1 MSIILSLVGSRMS
14 DDSLTREGYRQ
25 VVRISGKDLV
35 RIFGTRRSWPQGL
48 AQTKPIGAVGL
59 NNPSDLHLQLL
70 ALAVS
75 RRTPRALR
83 NRPIRGAA

>member
-35 RIFGTRRSWPQGL
+35 RIFGTRSWDVTADGQRFLTTVPQVQRV
-48 AQTKPIGAVGL
+48 APASISVIL
-59 NNPSDLHLQLL
+59 NWPSLL
-70 ALAVS
+70 KK
-75 RRTPRALR
+75 
-83 NRPIRGAA
+83 